1 MDTDTFYNR
10 PTPFG
15 FGSKR
20 THKRKGKQNSIEA
33 DLELVNAYLQNGGSI
48 TKLPNGYAEDYFLS
62 EHAAEY
68 R

>member
-1 MDTDTFYNR
+1 MNTDTFYNR

-15 FGSKR
+15 HGAKR
-20 THKRKGKQNSIEA
+20 TRKQNSMEA
-33 DLELVNAYLQNGGSI
+33 DLDLVNAYLQGGGAI
-48 TKLPNGYAEDYFLS
+48 TKLPNGHAEDYFLT

>member
-1 MDTDTFYNR
+1 MNTDTFYNR

-15 FGSKR
+15 HGAKR
-20 THKRKGKQNSIEA
+20 KRKLKGKQNSMEA
-33 DLELVNAYLQNGGSI
+33 DLDMVNAYLQGGGAI
-48 TKLPNGYAEDYFLS
+48 TKLSNGHAEDYFLT

>member
-15 FGSKR
+15 NGVQR
-20 THKRKGKQNSIEA
+20 KRKGKQNSIKA
-33 DLELVNAYLQNGGSI
+33 DLDLVNAYLQSGGPI
-48 TKLPNGYAEDYFLS
+48 TKLPNGHAEDYLLT

>member
-1 MDTDTFYNR
+1 MDTDKFHNR

-20 THKRKGKQNSIEA
+20 TRKRKGKQSIEA
-33 DLELVNAYLQNGGSI
+33 DLELVNAYLQGGGAI
-48 TKLPNGYAEDYFLS
+48 TKLPDGRAEDYFLT